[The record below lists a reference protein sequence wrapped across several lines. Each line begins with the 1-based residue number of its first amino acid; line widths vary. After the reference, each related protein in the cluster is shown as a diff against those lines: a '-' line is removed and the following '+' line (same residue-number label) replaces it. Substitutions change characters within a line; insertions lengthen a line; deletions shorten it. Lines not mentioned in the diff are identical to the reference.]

1 MEELPDLYLEE
12 EEELGGAWWLVERQ
26 GEDAWWVVDLDST
39 CSCDLAN
46 KEEFAWPLFRFTW
59 RDFLPGQLA
68 KIYLAVARRPLPS
81 LLEVVDGEFSSDRQR
96 AQISQR
102 RSYKHICSD
111 VSESLPNGASEF
123 WFNYVFAWWF
133 TGKLNPSNVTA
144 KGSFTESEKIW
155 YFPTTAEQCCKISA
169 PQS

>member
-1 MEELPDLYLEE
+1 MDELPDLYLEE
-12 EEELGGAWWLVERQ
+12 EEELGGAWWLVERRV
-26 GEDAWWVVDLDST
+26 EDAWWVVDLDST
-39 CSCDLAN
+39 CDLAN

-81 LLEVVDGEFSSDRQR
+81 LLEVVDGEFRQKAHQSEKR
-96 AQISQR
+96 QTFLLP
-102 RSYKHICSD
+102 D

-133 TGKLNPSNVTA
+133 TGKLHPYNMTTEGRL
-144 KGSFTESEKIW
+144 KESEKNM
-155 YFPTTAEQCCKISA
+155 A